1 MKTLFRRPSVPDGLR
16 QKRVVVPA
24 LALAGVLLLGGLW
37 FLGHSGA
44 NSVWNTPSTPISD
57 VLDRVDHGEIATAT
71 INGQRILLTDTA
83 GRQSW
88 TVEKDASMATTEQY
102 LRGHNVRVAVQ
113 ATDDVSFTSVL
124 PNLLGLLVLLA
135 LLFIMLRRSNL
146 LGNPMGAMTKHLA
159 EAQVGGADKVT
170 FDQVVGVDEAKR
182 ELEEVVEFLKSPA
195 SFGQLGA
202 RMPRGILL
210 VGPPGTGK
218 TLLSRAVAGEAKVP
232 YFSLSGSDF
241 VEMFVGVGAAR
252 VRDLFRHAKKNAPCI
267 VFLDEIDALGRK
279 RGGAQIRTNE
289 EREQT
294 LNQLLVEMDGFN
306 TDCAVVVIA
315 ATNRPDVLDPALLR
329 SGRFDRRVAIDAP
342 DLNGRRAILSLY
354 AAQKP
359 LADNI
364 NLDIVARQTPGFTGA
379 DLANLLNE
387 AAILAARNKKQ
398 AIGKQELEEAGLRV
412 MAGPEKRSRMI
423 TPEEKA
429 IIAYHEVGHALV
441 MKSIAKSDPVHKVS
455 VVSRG
460 QALGVTIQLPLKDRY
475 LTSKSELIAR
485 MAAAMGGR
493 AAEEII
499 FGDVTTGAK
508 QDIEYAT
515 GVARQMVCE
524 FGMSER
530 LGLVT
535 LHRKG
540 DGDSLFFSELT
551 AADVDAEVKALTDA
565 AYRQAYEICESRR
578 ATLVRIADHLQLVE
592 TIDGEELDRLLLDE
606 AAIAV
611 VNVALPA
618 ESAVAPRIAAAEAH
632 DWDEGSSGSVH
643 ESEPAPPIAAS

>member
-1 MKTLFRRPSVPDGLR
+1 MKTFFRRPSVPDGLR

-24 LALAGVLLLGGLW
+24 LALAGALLIGGLW

-102 LRGHNVRVAVQ
+102 LRGHNVKVAVQ

-159 EAQVGGADKVT
+159 EAQVGGADQVT

-279 RGGAQIRTNE
+279 RGGSQIRTNE

-387 AAILAARNKKQ
+387 AAILAARNKKH

-423 TPEEKA
+423 TSEEKA

-460 QALGVTIQLPLKDRY
+460 QALGITIQLPLKDRY

-515 GVARQMVCE
+515 GIARQMVCE

-606 AAIAV
+606 AAIPV
-611 VNVALPA
+611 VNVPLPA
-618 ESAVAPRIAAAEAH
+618 ESALAPRIAAAEAH
-632 DWDEGSSGSVH
+632 DWDEGSSGSVN

>member
-1 MKTLFRRPSVPDGLR
+1 MKTFFRRFSGAGGLR
-16 QKRVVVPA
+16 KKRVVVPV
-24 LALAGVLLLGGLW
+24 LAVVGALLLGGLW
-37 FLGHSGA
+37 FVGHSGS

-57 VLDRVDHGEIATAT
+57 VLDRVDRGDIVTAT

-88 TVEKDASMATTEQY
+88 TIEKESSMGSTEQY
-102 LRGHNVRVAVQ
+102 LRGHNVKVAVQ
-113 ATDDVSFTSVL
+113 STDDASFSSML
-124 PNLLGLLVLLA
+124 PNLVGLLVLLA

-159 EAQVGGADKVT
+159 EARVGDGDQVT
-170 FDQVVGVDEAKR
+170 FDQVVGVDEAKH
-182 ELEEVVEFLKSPA
+182 ELEEVVEFLKAPG

-267 VFLDEIDALGRK
+267 VFLDEIDALGRR

-364 NLDIVARQTPGFTGA
+364 NLDIVARQTPGF
-379 DLANLLNE
+379 
-387 AAILAARNKKQ
+387 
-398 AIGKQELEEAGLRV
+398 
-412 MAGPEKRSRMI
+412 
-423 TPEEKA
+423 
-429 IIAYHEVGHALV
+429 
-441 MKSIAKSDPVHKVS
+441 
-455 VVSRG
+455 
-460 QALGVTIQLPLKDRY
+460 
-475 LTSKSELIAR
+475 
-485 MAAAMGGR
+485 
-493 AAEEII
+493 
-499 FGDVTTGAK
+499 
-508 QDIEYAT
+508 
-515 GVARQMVCE
+515 
-524 FGMSER
+524 
-530 LGLVT
+530 
-535 LHRKG
+535 
-540 DGDSLFFSELT
+540 
-551 AADVDAEVKALTDA
+551 
-565 AYRQAYEICESRR
+565 SRR
-578 ATLVRIADHLQLVE
+578 ATRSRPSAS
-592 TIDGEELDRLLLDE
+592 R
-606 AAIAV
+606 
-611 VNVALPA
+611 NSKKPA
-618 ESAVAPRIAAAEAH
+618 CA
-632 DWDEGSSGSVH
+632 
-643 ESEPAPPIAAS
+643 

>member
-1 MKTLFRRPSVPDGLR
+1 MKTFFRRPSVPEGLR
-16 QKRVVVPA
+16 QRRVVVPA

-44 NSVWNTPSTPISD
+44 NSVWNTPQTPISD

-71 INGQRILLTDTA
+71 ISGQRILLTDTA

-88 TVEKDASMATTEQY
+88 TIEKDASMATTEQY
-102 LRGHNVRVAVQ
+102 LRGHNVKVAVQ
-113 ATDDVSFTSVL
+113 PTDDVTFTSVL
-124 PNLLGLLVLLA
+124 PNLLGLLLLLA

-146 LGNPMGAMTKHLA
+146 MGNPMGAMTKHLA
-159 EAQVGGADKVT
+159 EAQVGGADQVT

-218 TLLSRAVAGEAKVP
+218 TLLSRAVAGEAQVP

-279 RGGAQIRTNE
+279 RGGSQIRTNE

-515 GVARQMVCE
+515 GIARQMVCE

-592 TIDGEELDRLLLDE
+592 TIDGDELDRLLFDE
-606 AAIAV
+606 AAIPV

-632 DWDEGSSGSVH
+632 DWDEGSSGSVN
-643 ESEPAPPIAAS
+643 ESEPASPIAAS

>member
-1 MKTLFRRPSVPDGLR
+1 MKTFFRRPSVPDGLR

-24 LALAGVLLLGGLW
+24 LVLVGALLIYGLW
-37 FLGHSGA
+37 FLGHSGS
-44 NSVWNTPSTPISD
+44 NSVWNQPQTPISE

-71 INGQRILLTDTA
+71 ISGQRILLTDMA
-83 GRQSW
+83 GHQSW

-102 LRGHNVRVAVQ
+102 LRGHNVKVAVQ
-113 ATDDVSFTSVL
+113 PTDDVTFTSVL
-124 PNLLGLLVLLA
+124 PNLLGLLLLLA

-159 EAQVGGADKVT
+159 EAQVGGADQVT

-195 SFGQLGA
+195 NFGQLGA

-279 RGGAQIRTNE
+279 RGGSQIRTNE

-515 GVARQMVCE
+515 GIARQMVCE

-592 TIDGEELDRLLLDE
+592 TIDGDELDRLLLDE
-606 AAIAV
+606 AAIPV

-632 DWDEGSSGSVH
+632 DWDEGSSGSVN